1 MQVMQVFHNME
12 EIIKKIITANIDDAK
27 CSFEGDSCNLRV
39 IVTSSAFSGMSL
51 IDQHKMV
58 MRLLDDKF
66 QSGELHA
73 LSLETKT
80 F

>member
-1 MQVMQVFHNME
+1 MQVFHNME

-58 MRLLDDKF
+58 MRLLEDKF

>member
-12 EIIKKIITANIDDAK
+12 EIIKKIITANINDAK

-58 MRLLDDKF
+58 MRLLEDKF

>member
-1 MQVMQVFHNME
+1 MQVFHNME
-12 EIIKKIITANIDDAK
+12 EIIKKIITANINDAK

-58 MRLLDDKF
+58 MRLLEDKF
-66 QSGELHA
+66 KSGELHA

>member
-1 MQVMQVFHNME
+1 ME

-58 MRLLDDKF
+58 MRLLEDKF

>member
-1 MQVMQVFHNME
+1 MLAMQVFHNME
-12 EIIKKIITANIDDAK
+12 DIIQNIITTNIDDAK
-27 CSFEGDSCNLRV
+27 CIFEGDSCNLRV

-58 MRLLDDKF
+58 MRLLEDKF

>member
-1 MQVMQVFHNME
+1 MLVMQVFHNME

-58 MRLLDDKF
+58 MRLLEDKF